1 MHSQCVLFL
10 FEGEMPVDIQKF
22 EVGPFA
28 ENTYLLTKDKESIL
42 VDPGFSNKREFE
54 NFRSAMGN
62 RSSRLL
68 AVLLTHAHIDH
79 VLGLPAVLDTFDVD
93 VYLNHQDLYPWEHIP
108 EQAAMFG
115 LDTGSLALSFT
126 PRELPAREAFTM
138 GPFTMDLLYTPGH
151 SPDHLSFYIP
161 EEQALIAGDTLFNGS
176 VGRTDLYKGDM
187 EVLKSSIRDKIY
199 TLPGVTVIYPGHGPT
214 TTVAEE
220 KSSNPFVRV

>member
-1 MHSQCVLFL
+1 
-10 FEGEMPVDIQKF
+10 MPVDIQKF

-54 NFRSAMGN
+54 NFRAALGN
-62 RSSRLL
+62 RNSRLL

-79 VLGLPAVLDTFDVD
+79 VLGLPAVLDAFDVD
-93 VYLNHQDLYPWEHIP
+93 VYLNHEDLYPWEHIP

-115 LDTGSLALSFT
+115 LDAGELAFSFT
-126 PRELPAREAFTM
+126 PRELPAREAFSM

-161 EEQALIAGDTLFNGS
+161 EKQALIAGDTLFKGS

-187 EVLKSSIRDKIY
+187 EVLASSIRDKIY
-199 TLPGVTVIYPGHGPT
+199 SLPDQTTIYPGHGPT
-214 TTVAEE
+214 TTIAEE